1 MARYKL
7 TISCE
12 FDDAYPVSCHTNE
25 ARAILNMCC
34 PWCLGLKIE
43 PKCTGGLCFN
53 CWMRALSEGVRADA
67 AENVHVER
75 LG

>member
-12 FDDAYPVSCHTNE
+12 FDDAYPLSAHTDE
-25 ARAILNMCC
+25 AQSIVNLCC
-34 PWCLGLKIE
+34 PSDLGFCDDCVIDCRTCWQNALK
-43 PKCTGGLCFN
+43 
-53 CWMRALSEGVRADA
+53 EGVCADA

-75 LG
+75 VG